1 MKGYLMGIV
10 AAAFLVSLLRALGGS
25 GAGEGMRRL
34 VGGLLLTLAVFRP
47 LGTLELTIPDLREY
61 QLAAEAAVSDGI
73 AQAEDA
79 RIERISADLGA
90 YILTKA
96 AQLGLEPEV
105 QVIRGE
111 GERPEC
117 VVITATAS
125 PDERQR
131 LTGVIV
137 RELGIEREA
146 VSWIDPYQSSESM
159 PSSQHT
165 NTPS

>member
-1 MKGYLMGIV
+1 MGII
-10 AAAFLVSLLRALGGS
+10 AAAFLVSLLKALVGS

-34 VGGLLLTLAVFRP
+34 VGGLVMTLAVFRP
-47 LGTLELTIPDLREY
+47 LGSLELTMPDLREY
-61 QLAAEAAVSDGI
+61 QLAAEAAVSDGT
-73 AQAEDA
+73 AQAEEA
-79 RIERISADLGA
+79 RMERITAELDA

-96 AQLGLEPEV
+96 AQLGLDPEV
-105 QVIRGE
+105 QVILGE
-111 GERPEC
+111 ENQPEC
-117 VVITATAS
+117 VVISAAAS

-131 LTGVIV
+131 LTGLIV